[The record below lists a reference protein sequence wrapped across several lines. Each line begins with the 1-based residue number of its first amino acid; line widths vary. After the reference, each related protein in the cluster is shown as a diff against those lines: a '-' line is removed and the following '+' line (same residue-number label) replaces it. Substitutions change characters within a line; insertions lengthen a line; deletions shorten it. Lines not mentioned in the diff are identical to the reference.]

1 MVGILTSAAF
11 LVIGVLGFWEFFLN
25 INENISF
32 RIKKKKNG
40 KYVVQQRIF
49 VWTWANVP
57 DINLKE
63 IEINYYSKG
72 YILTKEKKEFEYYNN
87 AYESLRRFKEFN
99 NDGFAIKGVKCINFD
114 GIYCCVDKR
123 YTKRL
128 NGKKVILYTGTFY
141 GEFEKFI
148 ETIKEV
154 DVKDTV
160 YFNSW
165 FEKVEI

>member
-11 LVIGVLGFWEFFLN
+11 LVIGVLGFWEFFIN
-25 INENISF
+25 FNENISF

-72 YILTKEKKEFEYYNN
+72 YIFTKEKKEFEYYND

-114 GIYCCVDKR
+114 GTYCCVDKR